1 MASAMEVDGTA
12 YGRRASAREH
22 PKLLGVG
29 LANQMANAW
38 SMLVSGRSDAETFK
52 NDGNAAYKAG
62 DYVRATELY
71 TKAIGAATCLSRGVT
86 T

>member
-1 MASAMEVDGTA
+1 MWA
-12 YGRRASAREH
+12 
-22 PKLLGVG
+22 
-29 LANQMANAW
+29 
-38 SMLVSGRSDAETFK
+38 SGRSGAETFK

-71 TKAIGAATCLSRGVT
+71 TKAIGAATCLPRGVT